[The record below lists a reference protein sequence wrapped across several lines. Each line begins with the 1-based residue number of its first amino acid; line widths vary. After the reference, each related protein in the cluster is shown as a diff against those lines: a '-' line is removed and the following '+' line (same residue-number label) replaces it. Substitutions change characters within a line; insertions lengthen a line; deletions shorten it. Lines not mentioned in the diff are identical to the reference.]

1 MLSCLVYTDGKG
13 DGKPPKDDGLAKAY
27 TGMVEVA
34 EQIATV
40 MIECNVELVK
50 DEYVAK
56 FAPDMMEITMHWCKG
71 GKFREICEM
80 SDTIFEGTIIR
91 CFRRLDELLSQLV
104 ECAKVIGN
112 TELKEKFSA
121 SQENLKRGI
130 VFTASLYL

>member
-1 MLSCLVYTDGKG
+1 
-13 DGKPPKDDGLAKAY
+13 
-27 TGMVEVA
+27 MVEVA
-34 EQIATV
+34 ERIATV

-50 DEYVAK
+50 DEYVQK
-56 FAPDMMEITMHWCKG
+56 FGPDMMEITMHWVKG

-80 SDTIFEGTIIR
+80 SDSIFEGTIIR